1 MGVAGLVYAQ
11 QQHIPSR
18 LVLAILPALCLE
30 AMFYVMPGIE
40 AVRTRLLDWPK
51 ANLASAIAGSALLPW
66 LIYTLGIGEF
76 DGTKLLVLSA
86 LVLPVAFWY
95 RVLPPSRLA
104 DFGLLLLL
112 AAPFLFRW
120 FFELYPAAAPKLRM
134 DFLGKWMW
142 IRVGFAVFLL
152 IRQVEGIQFGFI
164 PSRAECITGLKYY
177 FQFLPFGVILGYL
190 LGLIRIG
197 FPHTAWPIPILAIGT
212 FLGLFWTV
220 SLGEEFFFRGL
231 IQQWLSQLLG
241 RPKLALLTASIL
253 YGLVHLPFR
262 GPFNWR
268 YALLVT
274 LLGWF
279 CGQAFQ
285 EAGGIRAPMVTHA
298 LAATTWIVA
307 FQKGA

>member
-1 MGVAGLVYAQ
+1 MVIAGYFYAHL
-11 QQHIPSR
+11 QHIPYATAM
-18 LVLAILPALCLE
+18 AILPALLVE
-30 AMFYVMPGIE
+30 AAFYVAPGFI
-40 AVRTRLLDWPK
+40 AVRERLLRWPK
-51 ANLASAIAGSALLPW
+51 SQLAAALAISAVIPWLMYTLASGNFSWQKFAML
-66 LIYTLGIGEF
+66 F
-76 DGTKLLVLSA
+76 A
-86 LVLPVAFWY
+86 LVAMVAFWY
-95 RVLPPSRLA
+95 VVLPPVRTA
-104 DFGLLLLL
+104 DCVLLVLL
-112 AAPFLFRW
+112 AIPFLFRI
-120 FFELYPAAAPKLRM
+120 FLEIYPTADPKPRM

-142 IRVGFAVFLL
+142 FRLGFTVFLL
-152 IRQVEGIQFGFI
+152 VRQVEGIQFGFV
-164 PSRAECITGLKYY
+164 PSRAEFLTGLKYY
-177 FQFLPFGVILGYL
+177 FRFLPFGIALGYL
-190 LGLIRIG
+190 LGIVQVG
-197 FPHTAWPIPILAIGT
+197 SPASGWPLAGLTVAT

-231 IQQWLSQLLG
+231 IQQWLEEAFRS
-241 RPKLALLTASIL
+241 PNVAIAVTSVL

-285 EAGGIRAPMVTHA
+285 ERRGIRAPMVTHA